1 MGRERKVLIWLLVM
15 ITLTPSGFDVAVLSA
30 HDTIAECHVT
40 ATSSI
45 HWDERM
51 PINQEAVCMAAD
63 PEFAE

>member
-1 MGRERKVLIWLLVM
+1 M